1 MRFYPLAV
9 AALSLQLLPV
19 CAPAQQTEMQRDYA
33 TAQRALASG
42 DTDGALKIFERL
54 SRSNPEIAEIH
65 ATVGVIYFQQGDY
78 PEALKQL
85 DEAKRLKPAL
95 PKLDGL
101 IAMSQAELGDYKQA
115 LPNLEA
121 TFRTAQDEP
130 VKRMSGLELERA
142 YTALQQDSKAVEVA
156 LELQRLFPSDP
167 EVLYHNE
174 RIFGNFAFLTVQK
187 LVAVAPNSIWRQ
199 QAAAEA
205 KESEGAFDDAIAA
218 YRQIL
223 VLDPKH
229 RGIHYRI
236 GRCLR
241 ERERHTHHPEDLTAA
256 MAEFQQELKLNPNNA
271 NASYEIGEIH
281 RLAGENDSAKT
292 YFEAALKIYPDFP
305 EANLGLGTVL
315 ASMGQ
320 SAKALPYLKAAIAS
334 DANDDA
340 SWYRLSLAERSLGHK
355 AEQEA
360 AMKEFLKLHS
370 NEGMTPPE
378 SIRDVSRQEVK
389 QPVPASSDTTP

>member
-1 MRFYPLAV
+1 MKFCALAFV
-9 AALSLQLLPV
+9 SLGLLLLPALS
-19 CAPAQQTEMQRDYA
+19 PAQQSEMQRDYSA
-33 TAQRALASG
+33 AQRVLASG
-42 DTDGALKIFERL
+42 DVDSALKIFERL
-54 SRSNPEIAEIH
+54 SRSNPDIAEIH
-65 ATVGVIYFQQGDY
+65 ATVGVIYFQQGNY
-78 PEALKQL
+78 VEALKQL
-85 DEAKRLKPAL
+85 SEAKRLKPAL

-101 IAMSQAELGDYKQA
+101 IAMSQSELGDYKQA
-115 LPNLEA
+115 LPNLEE
-121 TFRTAQDEP
+121 TFRTTQDEP

-167 EVLYHNE
+167 EILYHNE

-187 LVAVAPNSIWRQ
+187 LVAVAPDSIWRQ

-205 KESEGAFDDAIAA
+205 KESEGSFDDAIAA

-241 ERERHTHHPEDLTAA
+241 ERERHTHHPEDLIDA
-256 MAEFQQELKLNPNNA
+256 MAEFQQELKLNPDNA
-271 NASYEIGEIH
+271 NASYEIGELH
-281 RLAGENDSAKT
+281 RLAGENDEAKT
-292 YFEAALKIYPDFP
+292 YFEAALKTYPDFP

-320 SAKALPYLKAAIAS
+320 PLNALPYLKAAIS
-334 DANDDA
+334 NDPNDDA
-340 SWYRLSLAERSLGHK
+340 SWYRLALAERALGHK
-355 AEQEA
+355 TEAET
-360 AMKEFLKLHS
+360 AMKEFLKLHTNGGTALVGS
-370 NEGMTPPE
+370 M
-378 SIRDVSRQEVK
+378 RDVSRQEVK
-389 QPVPASSDTTP
+389 QGAVVPSSTP

>member
-1 MRFYPLAV
+1 MNPRSIVLVALGLLLAV
-9 AALSLQLLPV
+9 P

-42 DTDGALKIFERL
+42 DVGSALKMFEQL
-54 SRSNPEIAEIH
+54 SRSHPDIAEIH
-65 ATVGVIYFQQGDY
+65 ATIGVIYFQQGDY
-78 PEALKQL
+78 TEALKHL

-101 IAMSQAELGDYKQA
+101 IAMSQAELGDYKEA
-115 LPNLEA
+115 LPKLEE

-142 YTALQQDSKAVEVA
+142 YTALQKDSNAVEVA

-167 EVLYHNE
+167 EILYHNE
-174 RIFGNFAFLTVQK
+174 RIFGNFAFLTIQK
-187 LVAVAPNSIWRQ
+187 LAAVAPDSIWRQ
-199 QAAAEA
+199 QADAEA
-205 KESEGAFDDAIAA
+205 KESEGSFDQAIAA

-223 VLDPKH
+223 VLDPTH

-241 ERERHTHHPEDLTAA
+241 ERERHTHHPEDLVNA
-256 MAEFQQELKLNPNNA
+256 MAEFQQELKLNPDNA

-320 SAKALPYLKAAIAS
+320 PAKALPYLKTAIAN
-334 DANDDA
+334 DPNDDA
-340 SWYRLSLAERSLGHK
+340 SWYRLSLAERAMGHK

-360 AMKEFLKLHS
+360 AMKEFLKLHQS
-370 NEGMTPPE
+370 EKTRVE

-389 QPVPASSDTTP
+389 QTVSNSSRATP

>member
-1 MRFYPLAV
+1 MKFCFFV
-9 AALSLQLLPV
+9 IAALGLLLPGHV
-19 CAPAQQTEMQRDYA
+19 SAQQSEMQRDYA

-42 DTDGALKIFERL
+42 DIDSALKMFEQL
-54 SRSNPEIAEIH
+54 SRSNPDIAEIH
-65 ATVGVIYFQQGDY
+65 ATIGVIYFQQGNY

-85 DEAKRLKPAL
+85 DEAKRLKPEL

-115 LPNLEA
+115 LPKLEE

-142 YTALQQDSKAVEVA
+142 YTALQQDSNAVEVA

-167 EVLYHNE
+167 EILYHNE

-187 LVAVAPNSIWRQ
+187 LVAVAPDSIWRQ

-205 KESEGAFDDAIAA
+205 KESEGSFDQAIAA

-223 VLDPKH
+223 VFDPKH

-241 ERERHTHHPEDLTAA
+241 ERERHTHHPEDLTDA
-256 MAEFQQELKLNPNNA
+256 MAEFRQELKLNPDNA
-271 NASYEIGEIH
+271 NASYEIGELH
-281 RLAGENDSAKT
+281 RLAGEAESAKT

-315 ASMGQ
+315 SSMGQ
-320 SAKALPYLKAAIAS
+320 PAKALPYLKAAITN
-334 DANDDA
+334 DPNDDA
-340 SWYRLSLAERSLGHK
+340 SWYRLALAERSLGHK
-355 AEQEA
+355 AEQDT

-370 NEGMTPPE
+370 NEGTTQVE
-378 SIRDVSRQEVK
+378 SIHDVSRQEVK
-389 QPVPASSDTTP
+389 QTASGPSGATP

>member
-1 MRFYPLAV
+1 MKSRSIAIVALGLLLAL
-9 AALSLQLLPV
+9 ASAS
-19 CAPAQQTEMQRDYA
+19 AQQTEMQRDYA
-33 TAQRALASG
+33 AAQRALASG
-42 DTDGALKIFERL
+42 DVDSALKMFEQL
-54 SRSNPEIAEIH
+54 SRSNPDIAEIH
-65 ATVGVIYFQQGDY
+65 ATIGVIYFQQGDY
-78 PEALKQL
+78 PEALKHL

-101 IAMSQAELGDYKQA
+101 IAMSQAELGDYKVA
-115 LPNLEA
+115 LPKLEE

-142 YTALQQDSKAVEVA
+142 YTALQQDSNAVEVA

-187 LVAVAPNSIWRQ
+187 LAAVAPTSIWRQ
-199 QAAAEA
+199 QADAEA
-205 KESEGAFDDAIAA
+205 RESEGSFDQAIAT

-241 ERERHTHHPEDLTAA
+241 ERERHTHHPEDLINA
-256 MAEFQQELKLNPNNA
+256 MAEFQQELKLNPDNA

-281 RLAGENDSAKT
+281 RLDGENNPAKT
-292 YFEAALKIYPDFP
+292 YFKAALKIYPDFP

-315 ASMGQ
+315 ASMGEPAQ
-320 SAKALPYLKAAIAS
+320 ALPYLKAAIAS
-334 DANDDA
+334 DPNDDA

-355 AEQEA
+355 TEQEA
-360 AMKEFLKLHS
+360 AMKEFLKLHK
-370 NEGMTPPE
+370 NEGATRVE
-378 SIRDVSRQEVK
+378 SIRDVSRQVVK
-389 QPVPASSDTTP
+389 QTAPTPSGATP

>member
-1 MRFYPLAV
+1 MRFYPFVVAV
-9 AALSLQLLPV
+9 LSLLLLPA
-19 CAPAQQTEMQRDYA
+19 CSPAQQTEMQRAYA
-33 TAQRALASG
+33 TAQKALAAG

-54 SRSNPEIAEIH
+54 SRANPDIAEIH
-65 ATVGVIYFQQGDY
+65 ATIGVIYFQQGNY

-85 DEAKRLKPAL
+85 NEAKRLKPAL

-101 IAMSQAELGDYKQA
+101 IAMSQSELGDYKQA
-115 LPNLEA
+115 LPNLER
-121 TFRTAQDEP
+121 TFRATQDEP

-156 LELQRLFPSDP
+156 LELQRLFPADP
-167 EVLYHNE
+167 EILYHNE

-187 LVAVAPNSIWRQ
+187 LVAVAPDSIWRQ

-205 KESEGAFDDAIAA
+205 KESEGNFDDAIAA

-241 ERERHTHHPEDLTAA
+241 ERERHTHHPEDLTNA
-256 MAEFQQELKLNPNNA
+256 MAEFQQELKLNPDNA

-281 RLAGENDSAKT
+281 RLAGENDAAKT

-315 ASMGQ
+315 VTTGQ
-320 SAKALPYLKAAIAS
+320 PAKALPYLKAAIAA
-334 DANDDA
+334 DPNDDA
-340 SWYRLSLAERSLGHK
+340 SWYRLSLAERSLGHR

-360 AMKEFLKLHS
+360 AMKKFLKLH
-370 NEGMTPPE
+370 NNQPE
-378 SIRDVSRQEVK
+378 NRVESVRDVSRQEVK
-389 QPVPASSDTTP
+389 QPISASSDVAP